1 MTFLLAIRGATFL
14 GATAA
19 CDASS
24 IHTSRRL
31 SLRIPRHE
39 TNPWNL
45 PRSHQNHLVHPPP
58 LRARSPE
65 RQVQPLMRKRLEGDE
80 QPIHL
85 LLSHPLPVSA
95 GLLADNPPLLKLRVT
110 GLSEIGRVVASFG
123 ASWVAAVIVVKARGR
138 KPARLIADLS
148 FSSPFSPCWPG
159 PGQAL

>member
-14 GATAA
+14 GAIAA

-45 PRSHQNHLVHPPP
+45 PHSHQNHLVHPPP

-65 RQVQPLMRKRLEGDE
+65 RQAQFLMRKRLKGGE
-80 QPIHL
+80 QLIHRFI
-85 LLSHPLPVSA
+85 VSA
-95 GLLADNPPLLKLRVT
+95 LTCERRFVSRQTALIEAQGDRFVGDRQDGGFFRCIL
-110 GLSEIGRVVASFG
+110 GGRCHCCQSQGTKTRQVNG
-123 ASWVAAVIVVKARGR
+123 
-138 KPARLIADLS
+138 
-148 FSSPFSPCWPG
+148 
-159 PGQAL
+159 